1 MKKSYLLIPILL
13 LTSCGSVEDNTFVQ
27 LRKVFED
34 KTSQEI
40 IDDYDEY
47 RDFLDKYNS
56 FSSELSST
64 YFSKNKKDNFII
76 SPLTSYFVVSSASL
90 CLNDSA
96 KDEILTALDMTESE
110 ILKYNKHLYSKL
122 NGGMV
127 SGHALVNNSLWVN
140 NDINLKEDCLNVL
153 ADELCFDS
161 FHIDANNNKA
171 GELLSS
177 YIKEKTNNF
186 LDGEIEFNKYTDV
199 SFLSVSYLHTLW
211 ESDESLL
218 KKVDNFTFL
227 NNNGKKIKLSAL
239 EGKYNYGKI
248 YKDDKLSHFYT
259 TTADG
264 YKLKFIVPND
274 GVKLS
279 EIINADTI
287 NKINSKINYW
297 DETYNY
303 YTKCVFPEFETITN
317 TDLKSVLKQMNIDKI
332 FSISGNVFERLTNDR
347 IVLNRLTHDAKINVT
362 SKGIESGSY
371 TVLETIE
378 EAVGGDSNKQSKY
391 ETFEVNKN
399 FFYLITNQTDEIVYS
414 GVVLNI

>member
-27 LRKVFED
+27 LKRVSED
-34 KTSQEI
+34 KISQETI
-40 IDDYDEY
+40 TDYDEY
-47 RDFLDKYNS
+47 RAFLDKYNS

-64 YFSKNKKDNFII
+64 YFNKNKKDNFII
-76 SPLTSYFVVSSASL
+76 SPLTSYFVISSASL

-96 KDEILTALDMTESE
+96 RDEILNVLNMTESE
-110 ILKYNKHLYSKL
+110 ILKYNKHLYLK
-122 NGGMV
+122 NNEGMI
-127 SGHALVNNSLWVN
+127 SGHSLVNNSLWVN
-140 NDINLKEDCLNVL
+140 DDINLKEDCLNIL

-161 FHIDANNNKA
+161 FHIDANNDKA
-171 GELLSS
+171 GELLSA
-177 YIKEKTNNF
+177 YIKEKTNDF
-186 LDGEIEFNKYTDV
+186 LDGKMKFNEYTDV
-199 SFLSVSYLHTLW
+199 GFVSVSYLHTLW

-218 KKVDNFTFL
+218 KKVDDFTFS
-227 NNNGKKIKLSAL
+227 NNNGKKVKRSAL

-279 EIINADTI
+279 DIINTDTI
-287 NKINSKINYW
+287 NKINSKINYL

-303 YTKCVFPEFETITN
+303 YTKCVFPEFETITS
-317 TDLKSVLKQMNIDKI
+317 TDLKQTLKQMDVDKI
-332 FSISGNVFERLTNDR
+332 FSISGNAFERLTQDR
-347 IVLNRLTHDAKINVT
+347 VVLNRLTHDAKINVT

-371 TVLETIE
+371 TVLETIGDS
-378 EAVGGDSNKQSKY
+378 VGGNSNKQNKY

-399 FFYLITNQTDEIVYS
+399 FFYLITNPTDEIIYS